1 MTMVRYN
8 ALRCVLFVAFLVMV
22 TALAAFQL

>member
-8 ALRCVLFVAFLVMV
+8 SVRCVLFVAFLVTV
-22 TALAAFQL
+22 ITLAVFQS

>member
-8 ALRCVLFVAFLVMV
+8 ALRCVLFVTFLVMV
-22 TALAAFQL
+22 TTLAAFQL

>member
-8 ALRCVLFVAFLVMV
+8 AVRCVLFVAFLVTV
-22 TALAAFQL
+22 IALAAFQS

>member
-8 ALRCVLFVAFLVMV
+8 ALRCVLFVTFLVMV
-22 TALAAFQL
+22 AALAVLQF